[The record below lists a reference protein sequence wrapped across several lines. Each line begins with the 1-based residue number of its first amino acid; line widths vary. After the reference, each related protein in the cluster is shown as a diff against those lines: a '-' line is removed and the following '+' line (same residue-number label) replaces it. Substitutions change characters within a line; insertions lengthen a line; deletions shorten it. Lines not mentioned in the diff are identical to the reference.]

1 MPTQEHF
8 QSPIDTEI
16 DDAPVLLEN
25 CYHRVIGDGERGG
38 PLPAKFSLSRLSFRW
53 QVSLLGTL
61 VVILSLAVLFAIAAT
76 LRYTKSAVLGNE
88 KSRLAETAQ
97 HLAHEYEHRANSA
110 HRNNQQ
116 TPLEGTDLGSSR
128 EFLALMSRLVLQNLE
143 GVGGGFYSLSADT
156 LVGNFYPS
164 GESSTVSAENTEIPG
179 AEHQAVLEIARNA
192 AATLKS
198 SEKVITSPSGLFLI
212 SAMPIRQGD
221 SVVGSAWA
229 VKRIADLPGANRFR
243 AYLITAG
250 LATAALASV
259 LLTLLVIRNL
269 QGGVRKV
276 ESGLQTLESNLSS
289 RIDTTNEPAEIQRIV
304 QAINRLGMTLKEK
317 MDYEKK
323 IESQLRHAER
333 LASLGRLVAGVAHEV
348 RNPLAT
354 IRLRVQMCRRDAADA
369 KVKESC
375 HIALEEIERL
385 NGIVNRLLSF
395 ARPIQLQ
402 LEPVDLGGL
411 VKERVQSF
419 EELALQKQV
428 QLMTNLPNKNFLA
441 LVDKDRMAQV
451 FDNII
456 QNSLE
461 AMSEQGGTLS
471 VTLAFQRKKD
481 EKITAVSVEFQ
492 DTGKGMDS
500 SAIGHVFD
508 PFFTTKPSGTGLGL
522 SISHELVCAHGG
534 DISIDSEKGR
544 GTQVRITIPNSLT
557 RSN

>member
-1 MPTQEHF
+1 MPTREQRHI
-8 QSPIDTEI
+8 QIHADADI

-25 CYHRVIGDGERGG
+25 CYHMVVGDGKRGA
-38 PLPAKFSLSRLSFRW
+38 PLPSKLSLSRLSFRW

-61 VVILSLAVLFAIAAT
+61 VVVLSLAVLLAIAAT

-88 KSRLAETAQ
+88 KSRLAETARN
-97 HLAHEYEHRANSA
+97 LAHEYEDRANSA
-110 HRNNQQ
+110 RRNNQQ
-116 TPLEGTDLGSSR
+116 TPLDHPDSGSSR

-143 GVGGGFYSLSADT
+143 GVGGGFYSLAADT

-164 GESSTVSAENTEIPG
+164 GEVPPINAENTEIPN
-179 AEHQAVLEIARNA
+179 AEHQAVLKIARNA
-192 AATLKS
+192 VTTHKTC
-198 SEKVITSPSGLFLI
+198 ETVISNPSGLFLI
-212 SAMPIRQGD
+212 SAMPIHQGD

-250 LATAALASV
+250 LAAAALASV

-276 ESGLQTLESNLSS
+276 ESGLQTLENNLST
-289 RIDTTNEPAEIQRIV
+289 RIDTADQPAEIQRII
-304 QAINRLGMTLKEK
+304 QAINRLGTTLKQK
-317 MDYEKK
+317 MDYEKQ

-354 IRLRVQMCRRDAADA
+354 IRLRVQMCRRDATDV

-375 HIALEEIERL
+375 YIALEEIERL
-385 NGIVNRLLSF
+385 NGIVNHLLSF

-402 LEPVDLGGL
+402 LEPVDLKGL
-411 VKERVQSF
+411 VQERVQSF
-419 EELALQKQV
+419 EELALQRQV
-428 QLMTNLPNKNFLA
+428 QLMTNLPNRNFLA

-451 FDNII
+451 FDNVI
-456 QNSLE
+456 QNALE
-461 AMSEQGGTLS
+461 AMAEKGGTLS
-471 VTLAFQRKKD
+471 VTLASHKKKD
-481 EKITAVSVEFQ
+481 EKTTAVSVEFQ

-522 SISHELVCAHGG
+522 SISHELVRAHGG
-534 DISIDSEKGR
+534 DISIDSEQGR
-544 GTQVRITIPNSLT
+544 GTHVRITIPNSLL
-557 RSN
+557 